1 MKIID
6 FQLEQWRSAL
16 RKMTEEE
23 YFTEVDRFYEFAEQ
37 EFTVQEQMKVVGMV
51 KIVDEENLRRYA
63 EFKKEYN
70 KFLLG
75 E

>member
-1 MKIID
+1 MKMID

-23 YFTEVDRFYEFAEQ
+23 YFVEVDRFYEFAEQ
-37 EFTVQEQMKVVGMV
+37 EFTAWEKMKVIGMI
-51 KIVDEENLRRYA
+51 KIVDEENLRRHD
-63 EFKKEYN
+63 ELKKKYN